1 MGGHTRSAAAA
12 FDVGS
17 PVRDDGGRP
26 DLPLILAIVALAGV
40 AAIGAY
46 LLGSSGSDDENADRA
61 QSTATETTIIRERPR
76 RRRGSGRDRVA
87 PVSRWPAGVNA
98 YTVVLASSADRSQ
111 AEATA
116 SRASGV
122 SGVHGVLNSSDFA
135 SLRPG
140 YWVAFAGVHSTTAAA
155 SSAATTL
162 RARGFGDAYVRYVS
176 ASESAP
182 ASSPPALSGFTVVV
196 ASERSRASAASAA
209 RRARDSGFGDASV
222 LDSDDYSNLR
232 PGLWVAHLGAYPT
245 LDAARVVAT
254 RARSAGFADAYTRSL
269 AGHGTGT
276 DPKRDH
282 SCGSFRAAGY
292 RIRVSANAR
301 TSCTTALAVERE
313 RWLGPRSGKRV
324 VNGGTGASGY
334 TELERYPGWRCTSGS
349 GGGGCRKGSL
359 ETRYQN

>member
-1 MGGHTRSAAAA
+1 MREEN
-12 FDVGS
+12 
-17 PVRDDGGRP
+17 RP
-26 DLPLILAIVALAGV
+26 RANLLVILAIVALAGV

-46 LLGSSGSDDENADRA
+46 LLGTSGSDDRA
-61 QSTATETTIIRERPR
+61 QSTPTRTTIIRERPAR
-76 RRRGSGRDRVA
+76 QRDGGRDRAA
-87 PVSRWPAGVNA
+87 PSSSWPAGVSA

-140 YWVAFAGVHSTTAAA
+140 YWVAFAGVHSTRAAA
-155 SSAATTL
+155 NSAAATL
-162 RARGFGDAYVRYVS
+162 RARGFGDAYVRFVS
-176 ASESAP
+176 ASDSAP

-196 ASERSRASAASAA
+196 ASEQSRASAESAA
-209 RRARDSGFGDASV
+209 RRARQSGFGNAGV

-232 PGLWVAHLGAYPT
+232 PGLWVAHLGAYQT
-245 LDAARVVAT
+245 LGAARVVAT
-254 RARSAGFADAYTRSL
+254 RARSAGFSDAYTRRL
-269 AGHGTGT
+269 AGHGTRTGLKG
-276 DPKRDH
+276 DR

-292 RIRVSANAR
+292 RIRVSANGR
-301 TSCTTALAVERE
+301 TSCTTALGVERE
-313 RWLGPRSGKRV
+313 RWLGPESRKRK

-334 TELERYPGWRCTSGS
+334 TELKAYPGWRCTSGS
-349 GGGGCRKGSL
+349 GGGGCRKGPF